1 MYINFMMDATWIQ
14 VRGHD
19 LKVLQLIHLVEK
31 KAGAILSKSRLR
43 QYSYEY
49 WASDFQILDGAVV
62 L

>member
-31 KAGAILSKSRLR
+31 KSRCDLI
-43 QYSYEY
+43 E
-49 WASDFQILDGAVV
+49 V
-62 L
+62 